1 MRVMKLSGP
10 RLWLLVAL
18 AGLLAGCVKIG
29 NAPGA
34 TPGVTPARSVVAT
47 PVPAATPTPAPT
59 ATATP
64 RPTAPPV
71 ATATPTQA
79 PTPTPDDGTQVVEV
93 SLEDSLS
100 ITPSKM
106 TVTAGT
112 PVKFVVTNDGALEHD
127 FFIGSD
133 KEQKQRES
141 GSAEPGK
148 GRFIAVPPG
157 ETVELT
163 LTFDEPGK
171 TIAGCTVAGH
181 YSGGMKATI
190 TIK

>member
-1 MRVMKLSGP
+1 MKLSGR

-18 AGLLAGCVKIG
+18 VGLLAGCVKIG

-34 TPGVTPARSVVAT
+34 TPRVTPAPSVVAT
-47 PVPAATPTPAPT
+47 PVAVATPTPMPT

-71 ATATPTQA
+71 ATATPTLA
-79 PTPTPDDGTQVVEV
+79 PTAPPDDGTQVVEV
-93 SLEDSLS
+93 SLEDNLS

-148 GRFIAVPPG
+148 DRYIVVPPG
-157 ETVELT
+157 ETVGLT

-171 TIAGCTVAGH
+171 TIAGCSVAGH
-181 YSGGMKATI
+181 YSSGMKANI